1 MDRIQ
6 RLSVYARWPQTEK
19 VEISI
24 AGEVVDF
31 IFKQSEDEF
40 FTDEGHPGL
49 MVGRDWKSHEVIGYM
64 TYDLPALYER
74 ILEGLR
80 QNPIPGRFAIVAVS
94 EAGHPVSI
102 TDKGMTDIE
111 FAKVAKWT
119 YRTYFADETVP
130 TSAAVSPE
138 SPIKEKTLAERQEG
152 YVAGEASEDA
162 SSV

>member
-1 MDRIQ
+1 M
-6 RLSVYARWPQTEK
+6 EK

-24 AGEVVDF
+24 AGEVVEF

-49 MVGRDWKSHEVIGYM
+49 MVGRDWKSREVIGYM

-80 QNPIPGRFAIVAVS
+80 QNPIPGRFTIVAVS
-94 EAGHPVSI
+94 EAGHPVPL
-102 TDKGMTDIE
+102 TDEGMTDLD
-111 FAKVAKWT
+111 FAEVVKWA
-119 YRTYFADETVP
+119 YRSCFADETVS
-130 TSAAVSPE
+130 TSAAVSQA
-138 SPIKEKTLAERQEG
+138 PIKEKVLAERQEG

-162 SSV
+162 PVG

>member
-1 MDRIQ
+1 M
-6 RLSVYARWPQTEK
+6 EK

-24 AGEVVDF
+24 AGEVVEF
-31 IFKQSEDEF
+31 IFKRSKDEF
-40 FTDEGHPGL
+40 FIDEGHPGL
-49 MVGRDWKSHEVIGYM
+49 MVGRDWKSRELIGYM
-64 TYDLPALYER
+64 TYDPPSLYER

-94 EAGHPVSI
+94 VAGHPVSI
-102 TDKGMTDIE
+102 TDEGMTDLE
-111 FAKVAKWT
+111 FAEVMKWT
-119 YRTYFADETVP
+119 YRIYFADETVS

-138 SPIKEKTLAERQEG
+138 SPISEKALAERREG

>member
-1 MDRIQ
+1 
-6 RLSVYARWPQTEK
+6 VEK

-24 AGEVVDF
+24 AGEVVEF

-80 QNPIPGRFAIVAVS
+80 QNPIPGRFTIVAVS
-94 EAGHPVSI
+94 EAGYPFSI
-102 TDKGMTDIE
+102 LDKGMTDLE
-111 FAKVAKWT
+111 FAEVVKWT
-119 YRTYFADETVP
+119 YRTYFADEMVS
-130 TSAAVSPE
+130 TSAAVRSEVPV
-138 SPIKEKTLAERQEG
+138 KEKAVADRQEG
-152 YVAGEASEDA
+152 YVAGEASQDA
-162 SSV
+162 SSVG

>member
-1 MDRIQ
+1 M
-6 RLSVYARWPQTEK
+6 EK

-24 AGEVVDF
+24 AGEVVEF
-31 IFKQSEDEF
+31 VFKQSEDEF
-40 FTDEGHPGL
+40 FTDEEHPGL
-49 MVGRDWKSHEVIGYM
+49 MVGRDWKSREVIGYM
-64 TYDLPALYER
+64 TYDLPSLYEQ

-102 TDKGMTDIE
+102 TDKGMTDLE
-111 FAKVAKWT
+111 FAEVVKWT
-119 YRTYFADETVP
+119 YCTYFADETVS
-130 TSAAVSPE
+130 TSAAINSEV
-138 SPIKEKTLAERQEG
+138 PIKEKALAERQEG

>member
-1 MDRIQ
+1 M
-6 RLSVYARWPQTEK
+6 
-19 VEISI
+19 VESWYNIHVKIGI
-24 AGEVVDF
+24 AGEVVEF

-80 QNPIPGRFAIVAVS
+80 RNPIPGRFTVVAVS
-94 EAGHPVSI
+94 KAGHLVSI
-102 TDKGMTDIE
+102 ADKRMTDLG
-111 FAKVAKWT
+111 FAEVVKWT
-119 YRTYFADETVP
+119 YRAYFADETVS

-138 SPIKEKTLAERQEG
+138 APIKEKALADRQEG
-152 YVAGEASEDA
+152 YVAGEASQDA
-162 SSV
+162 SSVG